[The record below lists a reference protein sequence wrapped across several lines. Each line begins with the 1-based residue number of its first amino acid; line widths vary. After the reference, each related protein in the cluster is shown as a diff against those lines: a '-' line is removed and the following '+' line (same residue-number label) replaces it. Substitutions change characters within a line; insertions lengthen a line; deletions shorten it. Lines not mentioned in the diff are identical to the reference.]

1 MSSVLSKENDINGP
15 IRARSDLVE
24 MIRTSP
30 ENTEAIVAI
39 IQNELKDLQKSEDLA
54 EVEVALERVA
64 TDSSVDE
71 KARDNVL
78 YWLTKTSP
86 DARQTIIVMTIEE
99 LLRLPE
105 TRDTMLE
112 VLGRISTEE
121 NVEMVMEWVDRNIL
135 TLNQAVFVLLF
146 PDSSAALV

>member
-1 MSSVLSKENDINGP
+1 MNKENDINSP

-30 ENTEAIVAI
+30 ENTEAVVAI
-39 IQNELKDLQKSEDLA
+39 IQNELKDLQKSEDAA
-54 EVEVALERVA
+54 EIEVALERVA
-64 TDSSVDE
+64 TDASIDE
-71 KARDNVL
+71 EARDNVL

-86 DARQTIIVMTIEE
+86 DARQTIIVRTIEE

-105 TRDTMLE
+105 TRDTILDI
-112 VLGRISTEE
+112 LGRISSEE
-121 NVEMVMEWVDRNIL
+121 NVKMVMEWVDHNIL

>member
-1 MSSVLSKENDINGP
+1 MSSVLNKENDINSP

-30 ENTEAIVAI
+30 ENTEAVVAI
-39 IQNELKDLQKSEDLA
+39 IQNELKDLQKSEDAA
-54 EVEVALERVA
+54 EIEVALERVA
-64 TDSSVDE
+64 TDASIDE
-71 KARDNVL
+71 EARDNVL

-86 DARQTIIVMTIEE
+86 DARQTIIVRTIEE

-105 TRDTMLE
+105 TRDTILDI
-112 VLGRISTEE
+112 LGRISSEE
-121 NVEMVMEWVDRNIL
+121 NVKMVMEWVDHNIL